1 MSTTE
6 IVKEAESRH
15 DFALI
20 ANWIQPQS
28 KVLDLGCGNGSL
40 LSFLREKLGVKG
52 YGVDKDDDNVLAC
65 IGHGVNVIQMDLEAG
80 LAGFDSLSFD
90 YVILSQTLQAM
101 VNTEG
106 VLREM
111 LRVGKQ
117 GIITFPNFGYWRH
130 RIQLMAGHMP
140 VSDNIP
146 HQWYNTPNLHLC
158 TIDDFEAL
166 CDKMNIRITDRIV
179 INEGNTVSFMPNLF
193 GSLAIYR
200 FEQAAWPVSY

>member
-1 MSTTE
+1 MSQELLQT
-6 IVKEAESRH
+6 AASRH

-20 ANWIQPQS
+20 SNWIQPNS
-28 KVLDLGCGNGSL
+28 KVLDLGCGDGSL
-40 LSFLREKLGVKG
+40 LAFLRDKLAVKG
-52 YGVDKDDDNVLAC
+52 YGVDKDDANILAC
-65 IGHGVNVIQMDLEAG
+65 ISHGVSVIQADLEAG

-140 VSDNIP
+140 VSDNLP

-158 TIDDFEAL
+158 TIDDFESL
-166 CDKMNIRITDRIV
+166 CAKMNIRITDRIV
-179 INEGNTVSFMPNLF
+179 INEGDTVSFMPNLL

-200 FEQAAWPVSY
+200 FEQAAWPVTY

>member
-1 MSTTE
+1 MSTR
-6 IVKEAESRH
+6 IVKEAENRH

-20 ANWIQPQS
+20 AKWIQPKS
-28 KVLDLGCGNGSL
+28 KILDLGCGNGAL
-40 LSFLREKLGVKG
+40 LSFLHDKLHVKG
-52 YGVDKDDDNVLAC
+52 YGVDKDDNNVLEC
-65 IGHGVNVIQMDLEAG
+65 ISHGVNVIQMDLEAG

-166 CDKMNIRITDRIV
+166 CAKMNIRITDRIV
-179 INEGNTVSFMPNLF
+179 INEGDTVSFMPNLL

>member
-1 MSTTE
+1 MSTE
-6 IVKEAESRH
+6 IAKEAAKRH

-20 ANWIQPQS
+20 SNWIQPKS

-40 LSFLREKLGVKG
+40 LSFLREKLEVKG
-52 YGVDKDDDNVLAC
+52 YGVDKDDRNVLAC
-65 IGHGVNVIQMDLEAG
+65 IGNGVNVIQMDLEAG

-140 VSDNIP
+140 VSENIP

-166 CDKMNIRITDRIV
+166 CAKMNIRITDRIV
-179 INEGNTVSFMPNLF
+179 INEGDTVNFMPNLL

-200 FEQAAWPVSY
+200 FEASWPISY

>member
-1 MSTTE
+1 MSIE
-6 IVKEAESRH
+6 IVKEAENRH

-20 ANWIQPQS
+20 AKWIQPKS

-40 LSFLREKLGVKG
+40 LSFLREKLEVKG
-52 YGVDKDDDNVLAC
+52 YGVDNDDNNVLAC
-65 IGHGVNVIQMDLEAG
+65 ISHGVNVIQMDLEAG

-166 CDKMNIRITDRIV
+166 CAKMNIRITDRIV
-179 INEGNTVSFMPNLF
+179 INEGDTVNFMPNLL

>member
-1 MSTTE
+1 MSTE
-6 IVKEAESRH
+6 IAKEAAKRH

-20 ANWIQPQS
+20 SNWIQPKS

-40 LSFLREKLGVKG
+40 LSFLREKLEVKG
-52 YGVDKDDDNVLAC
+52 YGVDKDDRNVLAC
-65 IGHGVNVIQMDLEAG
+65 IGNGVNVIQMDLEAG

-140 VSDNIP
+140 VSENIP

-166 CDKMNIRITDRIV
+166 CAKMNIRITDRIV
-179 INEGNTVSFMPNLF
+179 INEGDTVNFMPNLL

-200 FEQAAWPVSY
+200 FEAAWPISY

>member
-1 MSTTE
+1 MSTE
-6 IVKEAESRH
+6 IVREAENRR

-20 ANWIQPQS
+20 AEWVQPKS
-28 KVLDLGCGNGSL
+28 KVLDLGCGDGSL
-40 LSFLREKLGVKG
+40 LAFLRDKLEVKG
-52 YGVDKDDDNVLAC
+52 YGVDKDDANLLAC
-65 IGHGVNVIQMDLEAG
+65 ISNGISVIQMDLEAG

-90 YVILSQTLQAM
+90 YVVLSQTLQAM

-140 VSDNIP
+140 VSDNLP

-166 CDKMNIRITDRIV
+166 CAKMNIRITDRIV
-179 INEGNTVSFMPNLF
+179 INEGDTVSFMPNLL

-200 FEQAAWPVSY
+200 FEQAAWPISY

>member
-1 MSTTE
+1 MSTE
-6 IVKEAESRH
+6 IAREAANRH

-20 ANWIQPQS
+20 AEWIKPQS
-28 KVLDLGCGNGSL
+28 KVLDLGCGNGAL
-40 LSFLREKLGVKG
+40 LSFLREKLEVKG
-52 YGVDKDDDNVLAC
+52 YGVDKDDSNVLAC
-65 IGHGVNVIQMDLEAG
+65 ISNGVSVIQRDLEAG
-80 LAGFDSLSFD
+80 LAGFDSQSFD

-166 CDKMNIRITDRIV
+166 CAKMNIHITDRIV
-179 INEGNTVSFMPNLF
+179 INEGDTVNFMPNLL

-200 FEQAAWPVSY
+200 FEQAA

>member
-1 MSTTE
+1 MSTE
-6 IVKEAESRH
+6 IAREAASRH

-20 ANWIQPQS
+20 AEWIKPQS
-28 KVLDLGCGNGSL
+28 KVLDLGCGNGAL
-40 LSFLREKLGVKG
+40 LSFLREKLEVKG
-52 YGVDKDDDNVLAC
+52 YGVDKDDSNVLAC
-65 IGHGVNVIQMDLEAG
+65 ISNGVSVIQRDLEAG
-80 LAGFDSLSFD
+80 LAGFDSQSFD

-166 CDKMNIRITDRIV
+166 CAKMNIRITDRIV
-179 INEGNTVSFMPNLF
+179 INEGDTVNFMPNLL

-200 FEQAAWPVSY
+200 FEQAA

>member
-1 MSTTE
+1 MSTE
-6 IVKEAESRH
+6 IAKEAAKRH

-20 ANWIQPQS
+20 SNWIQPKS
-28 KVLDLGCGNGSL
+28 KVLDLGCGNGALLSL
-40 LSFLREKLGVKG
+40 LRNKLEVKG
-52 YGVDKDDDNVLAC
+52 YGVDKDDRNVLAC
-65 IGHGVNVIQMDLEAG
+65 IGNGVNVIQMDLEAG

-140 VSDNIP
+140 VSENIP

-166 CDKMNIRITDRIV
+166 CAKMNIRITDRIV
-179 INEGNTVSFMPNLF
+179 INEGDTVSFMPNLL

-200 FEQAAWPVSY
+200 FEAA

>member
-1 MSTTE
+1 MSTE
-6 IVKEAESRH
+6 IAKEAASRH

-20 ANWIQPQS
+20 AKWIKSQS
-28 KVLDLGCGNGSL
+28 KVLDLGCGNGAL
-40 LSFLREKLGVKG
+40 LSFLREKLEVKG
-52 YGVDKDDDNVLAC
+52 YGVDKDDGNVLAC
-65 IGHGVNVIQMDLEAG
+65 INNGVSVIQRDLEAG

-166 CDKMNIRITDRIV
+166 CAKMNIRITDRIV
-179 INEGNTVSFMPNLF
+179 INEGDTVSFMPNLL

-200 FEQAAWPVSY
+200 FEAAWPVSY

>member
-1 MSTTE
+1 MSTE
-6 IVKEAESRH
+6 IIREAANRH

-20 ANWIQPQS
+20 AKWIQPGS

-40 LSFLREKLGVKG
+40 LSFLRDRLDVKG
-52 YGVDKDDDNVLAC
+52 YGVDKDDSNVLAC
-65 IGHGVNVIQMDLEAG
+65 IDHGVNVIQMDLEAG

-146 HQWYNTPNLHLC
+146 YQWYNTPNLHLC

-166 CDKMNIRITDRIV
+166 CGKMNIRITDRIV
-179 INEGNTVSFMPNLF
+179 INEGDTVSFMPNLR

-200 FEQAAWPVSY
+200 FEQAAWPISY

>member
-1 MSTTE
+1 MSTE
-6 IVKEAESRH
+6 IAREAASRH

-20 ANWIQPQS
+20 ANWIQLQS
-28 KVLDLGCGNGSL
+28 KVLDLGCGNGAL
-40 LSFLREKLGVKG
+40 LSFLREKLEVKG
-52 YGVDKDDDNVLAC
+52 YGVDKDDSNVLAC
-65 IGHGVNVIQMDLEAG
+65 ISNGVSVIQRDLEAG
-80 LAGFDSLSFD
+80 LAGFDSQSFD

-140 VSDNIP
+140 VSENIP

-166 CDKMNIRITDRIV
+166 CAKMNIRITDRIV
-179 INEGNTVSFMPNLF
+179 INEGDTVNFMPNLL

-200 FEQAAWPVSY
+200 FEQAV

>member
-1 MSTTE
+1 MSTE
-6 IVKEAESRH
+6 IAKEAAKRH

-20 ANWIQPQS
+20 SNWIQPKS

-40 LSFLREKLGVKG
+40 LSFLREKLEVKG
-52 YGVDKDDDNVLAC
+52 YGVDKDDRNVLAC
-65 IGHGVNVIQMDLEAG
+65 IGNGVNVIQMDLEAG

-140 VSDNIP
+140 VSENIP
-146 HQWYNTPNLHLC
+146 HQWYNTPNVRFF
-158 TIDDFEAL
+158 TMADFEQLCARRSICVLERAAFDDEQLIDVDPNNFASVAL
-166 CDKMNIRITDRIV
+166 
-179 INEGNTVSFMPNLF
+179 
-193 GSLAIYR
+193 YR
-200 FEQAAWPVSY
+200 LGR